1 MPKMKKVGP
10 SRGLGPRYG
19 STVRKRYVKV
29 MEGMKIRHKCP
40 SCGFTRVK
48 RKSVGVWLCKK
59 CGFTFTGGAYTP
71 TTKLGAVAKR
81 SAHGLPVEEAA
92 KATEAPTPQEQE
104 QTEVETEE
112 VKEAAEEEPEEEEA
126 EEEEEQAEEADDEA
140 ED

>member
-19 STVRKRYVKV
+19 VTVRKRYVKV
-29 MEGMKIRHKCP
+29 MEGMKLRHKCP

-81 SAHGLPVEEAA
+81 SAHALPLEETV
-92 KATEAPTPQEQE
+92 KTTEAPRPQE
-104 QTEVETEE
+104 QTEVETEQI
-112 VKEAAEEEPEEEEA
+112 EEEPEENET
-126 EEEEEQAEEADDEA
+126 EEEDEHAEEANGET

>member
-29 MEGMKIRHKCP
+29 MAGMKVRHKCP
-40 SCGFTRVK
+40 SCGFT
-48 RKSVGVWLCKK
+48 L
-59 CGFTFTGGAYTP
+59 TGGAYTP

-81 SAHGLPVEEAA
+81 SAHGAPVEEAA
-92 KATEAPTPQEQE
+92 KTTEAPTTQEQE

-112 VKEAAEEEPEEEEA
+112 VEEAAEEEPEEEA
-126 EEEEEQAEEADDEA
+126 EETDDEA

>member
-92 KATEAPTPQEQE
+92 KTTEVPTPKEQE
-104 QTEVETEE
+104 QTEVETEQ
-112 VKEAAEEEPEEEEA
+112 VEEEPEEEEA

>member
-1 MPKMKKVGP
+1 MA
-10 SRGLGPRYG
+10 
-19 STVRKRYVKV
+19 
-29 MEGMKIRHKCP
+29 GMKVRHKCP

-81 SAHGLPVEEAA
+81 SAHGAPVEEAA
-92 KATEAPTPQEQE
+92 KTTEAPTTQEQE

-112 VKEAAEEEPEEEEA
+112 VEEAAEEEPEEEA
-126 EEEEEQAEEADDEA
+126 EETDDEA

>member
-10 SRGLGPRYG
+10 SRGFGPRYG
-19 STVRKRYVKV
+19 VTVRKRYVKV
-29 MEGMKIRHKCP
+29 MAGMKTRHKCP

-81 SAHGLPVEEAA
+81 STHGPPAEEKA
-92 KATEAPTPQEQE
+92 KTSEATIPQEQE
-104 QTEVETEE
+104 QTEIETEE
-112 VKEAAEEEPEEEEA
+112 VEEASEEEEA
-126 EEEEEQAEEADDEA
+126 EEKTEEADDE
-140 ED
+140 EN

>member
-1 MPKMKKVGP
+1 
-10 SRGLGPRYG
+10 
-19 STVRKRYVKV
+19 VRKRYVKV
-29 MEGMKIRHKCP
+29 MAGMKVRHKCP

-81 SAHGLPVEEAA
+81 SAHGLRAEE
-92 KATEAPTPQEQE
+92 KAITTEAPIPQEQE

-112 VKEAAEEEPEEEEA
+112 VEEASEEEEA
-126 EEEEEQAEEADDEA
+126 EEEEEEAEEANDEA